1 MGLRQSLM
9 LHGLQHRRVLQEKS
23 GAFQRLFPL
32 LLQSLRGDAPLRRQN
47 LVPGGEIQH
56 ACRLDLFSEKF
67 RPFLLQGKEV
77 QQHLN
82 IQSHADVGQIEF
94 LLAGFVVHHPEVQL
108 IVLDPAVHPIH
119 LAAYPQFTV
128 RTGNGDGGQCSVL
141 PSEPQFEGH
150 GDKIRVAQFLRHLV
164 NDSVGVGPQTVE
176 QIPEPGGTVL
186 EIVQLLFRVLVDI
199 LSGQAVKFFVIHCGK
214 AALSQHIPGDIFQQ
228 IVEKRADLGRVE
240 GGRFPGLGPQAVL
253 HEVGEVAGA
262 HPFQPGGGH
271 GNPLSV
277 NGPDCGGRQT
287 APSGRGGPLHGA

>member
-1 MGLRQSLM
+1 M
-9 LHGLQHRRVLQEKS
+9 
-23 GAFQRLFPL
+23 
-32 LLQSLRGDAPLRRQN
+32 
-47 LVPGGEIQH
+47 
-56 ACRLDLFSEKF
+56 
-67 RPFLLQGKEV
+67 QGKEV

-108 IVLDPAVHPIH
+108 IVLDPAVHPVH
-119 LAAYPQFTV
+119 LAAYPQFPV
-128 RTGNGDGGQCSVL
+128 RPGNGDSGQRSVL

-199 LSGQAVKFFVIHCGK
+199 LSGQAVKFFVIHRGK
-214 AALSQHIPGDIFQQ
+214 AALPQYVPGDVFQQ

-240 GGRFPGLGPQAVL
+240 GGRFPGLGPQTVL

-287 APSGRGGPLHGA
+287 APSGRGGSLHSA